1 MLYPYDSQTPSLKLQ
16 SLDHGKNE
24 ISLSTKT
31 LNSLNNLSVNKT
43 NVKDIHE
50 VSHVQDRFSH

>member
-31 LNSLNNLSVNKT
+31 LNSLNNVNVNKT
-43 NVKDIHE
+43 NVDNIRD
-50 VSHVQDRFSH
+50 VSHIQDRFLH

>member
-43 NVKDIHE
+43 NVKDIRE
-50 VSHVQDRFSH
+50 VIHVQDRFSH